1 MALSSKIL
9 LCFAAAMLST
19 LIVRFALR
27 SKRDLWFKRTQS
39 SIINQRGMLGQYLS
53 LGYPAT
59 RQNPKFVKL
68 CAWPKQAQSRIAANS
83 ITTQIALLPQLSCI
97 LTLYSS

>member
-59 RQNPKFVKL
+59 RQGLYVTL
-68 CAWPKQAQSRIAANS
+68 GLVLV
-83 ITTQIALLPQLSCI
+83 IALECLAIVYLIPDQLS
-97 LTLYSS
+97 

>member
-59 RQNPKFVKL
+59 RT
-68 CAWPKQAQSRIAANS
+68 AQHG
-83 ITTQIALLPQLSCI
+83 TTQYSTAESIAV
-97 LTLYSS
+97 